1 MPDNR
6 VSSAGFAG
14 AASSSGGGR
23 EERAVRRVTTVGRG
37 AEPPS
42 ESEYVD
48 VILQVA
54 AGDASIARVLREI
67 CTLDTAVRSTAL
79 DLVAAHLRTHRAA
92 PDVLDCIGM
101 LRQDAVARRI
111 AEMLPPAPTASG

>member
-1 MPDNR
+1 MLEDAP
-6 VSSAGFAG
+6 A
-14 AASSSGGGR
+14 
-23 EERAVRRVTTVGRG
+23 
-37 AEPPS
+37 
-42 ESEYVD
+42 EYVD

-54 AGDASIARVLREI
+54 AGDASIARALREI

-79 DLVAAHLRTHRAA
+79 DLVAAHLRTRRAA

-111 AEMLPPAPTASG
+111 AEMLPPAPATSG